1 MKHWYICIQK
11 LSAIF
16 DQLANQF
23 GWLPKYERVCLIT
36 SCTCIIKGIVKCKW
50 GSTLQKYI
58 IGCWQITEN
67 KLSLPCI
74 DKRAAKCIKKYSN
87 IKERKYEVEDIILT
101 DNDKM
106 QYDRALEGRNSA
118 RRVVLQKFQKEKSKL
133 NYFKFFLLLVQWWWR
148 AFNKVHFSSFIFY
161 AQIRY
166 LKGGQ
171 LYQKKPGE
179 PCYQDLRIIIGYSYI
194 HLVWSE

>member
-1 MKHWYICIQK
+1 MQMRLNTSEIHYRLTNHWKQTIITMHWQK
-11 LSAIF
+11 
-16 DQLANQF
+16 
-23 GWLPKYERVCLIT
+23 
-36 SCTCIIKGIVKCKW
+36 SCKMY
-50 GSTLQKYI
+50 QK
-58 IGCWQITEN
+58 N
-67 KLSLPCI
+67 
-74 DKRAAKCIKKYSN
+74 SN

-161 AQIRY
+161 AQIHY

-179 PCYQDLRIIIGYSYI
+179 PCYQDLRNHRLFLNI

>member
-1 MKHWYICIQK
+1 MKI
-11 LSAIF
+11 L
-16 DQLANQF
+16 
-23 GWLPKYERVCLIT
+23 
-36 SCTCIIKGIVKCKW
+36 
-50 GSTLQKYI
+50 
-58 IGCWQITEN
+58 
-67 KLSLPCI
+67 
-74 DKRAAKCIKKYSN
+74 
-87 IKERKYEVEDIILT
+87 IILT

-161 AQIRY
+161 AQIHY

-179 PCYQDLRIIIGYSYI
+179 P
-194 HLVWSE
+194 